1 MSEQVASAA
10 ELDALPPLQLM
21 VLEVLAARYRLG
33 EVLWTFT
40 AHTSTVR
47 AIRAL
52 EAAGLVTSMGGIVP
66 RTIRASLTPSGVA
79 SATSP
84 TYRVPDQPQRV
95 QPSREDVAR
104 LLAHQNADWIHGYLG
119 ADPATGETH
128 DYGPRCSNW
137 EPYAEDADAVL
148 ALFAQQPTVAE
159 VARKAWARGYSD
171 AMGDYEHS
179 DPLPPNPYGESGADR
194 CTSDVTLRN
203 EGHRLVRCVL
213 PEGHVEFHTDRR
225 GTSWTGP
232 EREARP

>member
-1 MSEQVASAA
+1 MNEQITSAA

-104 LLAHQNADWIHGYLG
+104 GIEDHLKRATI
-119 ADPATGETH
+119 PAALPWQEPTGVT
-128 DYGPRCSNW
+128 PLNL
-137 EPYAEDADAVL
+137 ADAVL

-179 DPLPPNPYGESGADR
+179 DPLPPNPYGE
-194 CTSDVTLRN
+194 
-203 EGHRLVRCVL
+203 
-213 PEGHVEFHTDRR
+213 
-225 GTSWTGP
+225 
-232 EREARP
+232 EATNG

>member
-1 MSEQVASAA
+1 MAGVNEQITSAA

-104 LLAHQNADWIHGYLG
+104 LAMGILGCEMDTDIPECPSCDGSVPCYHPEVGYCIVHDDLSADGMTAVG
-119 ADPATGETH
+119 APCPTAV
-128 DYGPRCSNW
+128 RL
-137 EPYAEDADAVL
+137 ADAVL
-148 ALFAQQPTVAE
+148 ALFGQQPTVAE
-159 VARKAWARGYSD
+159 VRQELIARIESELDHAHFNGHYLDTDCQGVAPGERVPAVRVSNIRAVFEFYRG
-171 AMGDYEHS
+171 
-179 DPLPPNPYGESGADR
+179 
-194 CTSDVTLRN
+194 
-203 EGHRLVRCVL
+203 
-213 PEGHVEFHTDRR
+213 
-225 GTSWTGP
+225 
-232 EREARP
+232 ER

>member
-10 ELDALPPLQLM
+10 ELDALPVGSV
-21 VLEVLAARYRLG
+21 VLGQGGLAWQKCPKRERMSSGGWLCADRVYPGIYSAPAISAILGYPHGPAVVLYR
-33 EVLWTFT
+33 
-40 AHTSTVR
+40 
-47 AIRAL
+47 
-52 EAAGLVTSMGGIVP
+52 P
-66 RTIRASLTPSGVA
+66 N
-79 SATSP
+79 
-84 TYRVPDQPQRV
+84 QPQRV